1 MRQILNFQ
9 NFIQEKYVSH
19 AAYALN
25 RLFAKLDPRATK
37 GDQRGRN
44 LDT

>member
-1 MRQILNFQ
+1 MRQILDFQ
-9 NFIQEKYVSH
+9 EFIQEKYVSH

-25 RLFAKLDPRATK
+25 RLFSKLDPRATR

-44 LDT
+44 YDT